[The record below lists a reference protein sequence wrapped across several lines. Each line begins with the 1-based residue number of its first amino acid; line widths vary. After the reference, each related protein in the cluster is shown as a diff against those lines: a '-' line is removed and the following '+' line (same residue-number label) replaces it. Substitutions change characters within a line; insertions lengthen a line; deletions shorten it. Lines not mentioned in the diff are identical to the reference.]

1 MNNPLDQ
8 LDLHKSDNEIHMA
21 LRNFEVK
28 WQRKA
33 SRLLS
38 DDRISRL

>member
-1 MNNPLDQ
+1 MDPLKR
-8 LDLHKSDNEIHMA
+8 LDLHKSDADIHQA

-33 SRLLS
+33 GRTTG
-38 DDRISRL
+38 DDRISRF